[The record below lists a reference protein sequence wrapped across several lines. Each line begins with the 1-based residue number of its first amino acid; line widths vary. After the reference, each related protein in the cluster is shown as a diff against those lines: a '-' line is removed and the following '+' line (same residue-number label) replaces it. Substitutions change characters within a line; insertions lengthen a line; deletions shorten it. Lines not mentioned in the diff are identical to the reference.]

1 MVQTAAWTTFRV
13 PNWLLS
19 DTEESVVGALW
30 HQRSISTLADMLEDV
45 SARRGAVWGVA
56 DQIALIGLQH
66 DDGTDYDPRP
76 DVMVLRQPLVGN
88 PASVRLDRV
97 GAPLFVAEVA
107 SDSTKLNDQGDK
119 RQAYAAIGIP
129 EYVVFDPD
137 GSLLATPI
145 LAWRLEN
152 GSYVRWYAEADGWW
166 YSSALDLSFRA
177 AQSLLSV
184 RDRDDVI
191 IEPAGQLRR
200 RMRQEEQRLRELAD
214 RLAVEE
220 HTRHE
225 LADRLAVEEQG
236 RNDAER
242 QRDVLER
249 RLQEEARLRAALEAR
264 LRRLQ
269 GGHDAPD
276 ADSR

>member
-1 MVQTAAWTTFRV
+1 
-13 PNWLLS
+13 
-19 DTEESVVGALW
+19 
-30 HQRSISTLADMLEDV
+30 
-45 SARRGAVWGVA
+45 
-56 DQIALIGLQH
+56 
-66 DDGTDYDPRP
+66 
-76 DVMVLRQPLVGN
+76 LVGN

-166 YSSALDLSFRA
+166 HSTALDLSFRA
-177 AQSLLSV
+177 AQPLLSV

-220 HTRHE
+220 R
-225 LADRLAVEEQG
+225 G

-242 QRDVLER
+242 QRDVLEL

-269 GGHDAPD
+269 EEHDAPD

>member
-1 MVQTAAWTTFRV
+1 MVQTATWTTYLV
-13 PNWLLS
+13 PNHLMS

-56 DQIALIGLQH
+56 DQIAIIGLQH

-166 YSSALDLSFRA
+166 HSTALDLSFRA
-177 AQSLLSV
+177 AQPLLSV
-184 RDRDDVI
+184 RDRDGVI

-200 RMRQEEQRLRELAD
+200 RMRQEEQRLRELAN

-220 HTRHE
+220 
-225 LADRLAVEEQG
+225 
-236 RNDAER
+236 R
-242 QRDVLER
+242 QRDALEQ
-249 RLQEEARLRAALEAR
+249 RLQEEAQLRAALEER

-276 ADSR
+276 AAGG

>member
-1 MVQTAAWTTFRV
+1 MVQTAAWTTFHV

-166 YSSALDLSFRA
+166 DSSALDLSFRA
-177 AQSLLSV
+177 TQPLLSV